1 MPVGVV
7 VGAIPVYC
15 LKYEMPKPQRVHEL
29 YVGYDKVYPLGG
41 RRDSRDYAKGSPPSG
56 QNTTGRDDPQGQ
68 DHALQGSKGWRAER
82 SHCIKHTNTSTK
94 EK

>member
-1 MPVGVV
+1 MSQGPSCEG
-7 VGAIPVYC
+7 GTS
-15 LKYEMPKPQRVHEL
+15 L
-29 YVGYDKVYPLGG
+29 PLGG

-68 DHALQGSKGWRAER
+68 DHALQGSKGWRAEQ
-82 SHCIKHTNTSTK
+82 SHCIKHTNTPAK